1 MMVYRNINFLAFG
14 AAALTVGFLL
24 MSVPASDVHAQGASA
39 LEEIVVTARRRE
51 ENIQD
56 VPIAITALSAED
68 IELRNIENTEDMQVL
83 LPNVDIR
90 GGGVTGTNAS
100 TLTIRGIPGVV
111 RYVDGVAQTGD
122 QGGLMNIV
130 ELERIEVLRGPQGT
144 LFGKNAVGGAIQ
156 YITQKPGEDFGARVR
171 ISMGEYNRRDVIANI
186 DIPVSDRLLTKI
198 TAASLRRDGYV
209 RSVAVDQAYGSIDN
223 TVLRGMVQWTPTDS
237 FTALL
242 SAEYTRD
249 ESTMQPN
256 VLFDVLEN
264 FPIGPMV
271 PERYNAYNVP
281 FTDAL
286 YAYGQRKEW
295 KNESDYIGVGK
306 YFDSTAYTATLEWD
320 INDRMTL
327 KSITGV
333 RDFKFGAYQDL
344 DSTHFSMFNRWNY
357 SNTSETTQEFQF
369 LGNTDNLSWVV
380 GLYYLDENDL
390 GKFQSW
396 QNMECD
402 PMLPFCPR
410 LTNTLSRVITKDTA
424 VYAQATWDVN
434 DKFSITAGIRSS
446 NEEFSAH
453 TYIPGVAISQDD
465 KSPSR
470 DMTYSYKLVSGVPMI
485 QKASFSANTP
495 LLAFRYNF
503 NDTTMGYLTLS
514 QGFNG
519 GGVNR
524 QFLPQLA
531 NNGILP
537 YDAETYDNTEI
548 GIKSDLLD
556 DRLRLNFAYFDGS
569 WTNMQI
575 CEVLTPG
582 VCTTGNAGESVASG
596 MELEGILQIND
607 AFRFNFGLSS
617 LDIHFTDVGKAT
629 SIDLNTIIPFSP
641 ENTFNVGFQFDTTL
655 DDGASITTRVD
666 HGWIDDFETFRD
678 KRFQHMSKA
687 ANNGYGLTN
696 ARVIYTPAGGRWDA
710 ALHITNASN
719 EYYRLGGFSASFAGL
734 DQGVVGR
741 PREVGL
747 TLTMRLE

>member
-1 MMVYRNINFLAFG
+1 MAHHNSCLILSSATLAAG
-14 AAALTVGFLL
+14 LL
-24 MSVPASDVHAQGASA
+24 LISVPTSDVHAQGASA
-39 LEEIVVTARRRE
+39 LEEIVVTARRRA

-56 VPIAITALSAED
+56 VPIAITALSTED

-90 GGGVTGTNAS
+90 GGGVAGS
-100 TLTIRGIPGVV
+100 SFSQLSIRGIPGVV
-111 RYVDGVAQTGD
+111 RYVDGVVQTGNE
-122 QGGLMNIV
+122 GGLTNII

-156 YITQKPGEDFGARVR
+156 YVTQKPGEEFGARVR
-171 ISMGEYNRRDVIANI
+171 VSMGEYNRRDVIANI
-186 DIPVSDRLLTKI
+186 DLPVNDRLLTKI

-209 RSVAVDQAYGSIDN
+209 DSVAVKHSTGSIDN
-223 TVLRGMVQWTPTDS
+223 QVLRGMVQWNPTDS
-237 FTALL
+237 FSALL
-242 SAEYTRD
+242 TAEYNRD
-249 ESTMQPN
+249 ESSMQPN

-295 KNESDYIGVGK
+295 KSATNYEGVGK
-306 YFDSTAYTATLEWD
+306 LFDSTAYTATLEWD
-320 INDRMTL
+320 ISDRMTL
-327 KSITGV
+327 KSISGA
-333 RDFKFGAYQDL
+333 RDFKYGSYQDL
-344 DSTHFSMFNRWNY
+344 DATHFSMFNRWDYNEI
-357 SNTSETTQEFQF
+357 SEASQEIQL

-380 GLYYLDENDL
+380 GLYYGSRDNLD
-390 GKFQSW
+390 KFQSW

-410 LTNTLSRVITKDTA
+410 LSNTLSLVETEDTA
-424 VYAQATWDVN
+424 IYAQATWDVN

-446 NEEFSAH
+446 NEDFAAH
-453 TYIPGVAISQDD
+453 TFTPGVAINQNALL
-465 KSPSR
+465 PSR
-470 DMTYSYKLVSGVPMI
+470 NMSGSYKLVEGVPMI

-514 QGFNG
+514 EGFNG

-524 QFLPQLA
+524 RFLPQLP
-531 NNGILP
+531 NNGIVP
-537 YDAETYDNTEI
+537 YDAEIYENTEI
-548 GIKSDLLD
+548 GIKSDLMD
-556 DRLRLNFAYFDGS
+556 DRLRLNFAYFDGT
-569 WTNMQI
+569 WTSMQI

-582 VCTTGNAGESVASG
+582 VCTTGNAGEAVSSG
-596 MELEGILQIND
+596 MELEGIWQINES
-607 AFRFNFGLSS
+607 FRFNFGLSS
-617 LDIHFTDVGKAT
+617 LDISFTDVGKAT
-629 SIDLNTIIPFSP
+629 TIDLDTVIPFSP
-641 ENTFNVGFQFDTTL
+641 ENTFNVGFQFDTNL
-655 DDGASITTRVD
+655 ADGASITTRVD
-666 HGWIDDFETFRD
+666 HGWIDNFETFRD
-678 KRFQHMSKA
+678 NRFQKMSKA

-696 ARVIYTPAGGRWDA
+696 ARVIYTPADGRWDA

-719 EYYRLGGFSASFAGL
+719 AFYRLGGFSASFAGL